1 MKYVVIYNL
10 GSVKS
15 ALSFDSHN
23 DAVDYIN
30 SCSNYAGDNMR
41 EMSSI
46 NADSHRMTLK
56 NGKIIKIS
64 IEEYPDSKVR
74 FDLSYDKNG
83 RHIETRRFTKRRL
96 AVNFA
101 NKILDDLNCYADEN
115 EDEFGEWSVDDPERN
130 LRAHIGM
137 NLVILGDKESS
148 DYDTLGIKST
158 ASSDEVKQAYRKMA
172 IKYHPDKGGDPKK
185 FQKIHDA
192 YERIINGSSSKGSKQ
207 SISESFG
214 CMDMRQ
220 FFKKFDELEGQMKAK
235 LDAEL
240 EPILSQIRSKAAG
253 LVVRGIIEAMIGV
266 VITAA
271 SYNAASPGGTYTI
284 FGGLIVFGIWN
295 FFKGLYYLANPKAL
309 LKKK

>member
-10 GSVKS
+10 DSVKS

-101 NKILDDLNCYADEN
+101 NKILDDLDCHADEN

-137 NLVILGDKESS
+137 NLVILGAKESS
-148 DYDTLGIKST
+148 DYDTLDIKST

-220 FFKKFDELEGQMKAK
+220 FFKKFDELEGQMKAE

-253 LVVRGIIEAMIGV
+253 LVVRGIIEAVIGGA
-266 VITAA
+266 ITAA

>member
-10 GSVKS
+10 DSVKS

-23 DAVDYIN
+23 EAVDYIN

-56 NGKIIKIS
+56 NGKVIKIS

-83 RHIETRRFTKRRL
+83 RHIETRRFSKRYL

-101 NKILDDLNCYADEN
+101 NKILDDLDCYADEN
-115 EDEFGEWSVDDPERN
+115 ENEFGEWSVDDSEANVKAR
-130 LRAHIGM
+130 IGL
-137 NLVILGDKESS
+137 NLVILGNKESS
-148 DYDTLGIKST
+148 DYDTLGIKPT
-158 ASSDEVKQAYRKMA
+158 ASHDEVKRAYRKMA
-172 IKYHPDKGGDPKK
+172 VKYHPDKGGDPKK

-192 YERIINGSSSKGSKQ
+192 YERILDGTSKTSKQ
-207 SISESFG
+207 TISESFG
-214 CMDMRQ
+214 CMDMRY
-220 FFKKFDELEGQMKAK
+220 FFKNFDNLEEQMKAE

-240 EPILSQIRSKAAG
+240 KPVLDQVRAKASG
-253 LVVRGIIEAMIGV
+253 LVIRGIIEALIGGGL
-266 VITAA
+266 TAA

-284 FGGLIVFGIWN
+284 FGGLLIVGVWN

-309 LKKK
+309 LEKAK

>member
-1 MKYVVIYNL
+1 MKYIVVYNL
-10 GSVKS
+10 DSVKS

-23 DAVDYIN
+23 EAVDYIN

-56 NGKIIKIS
+56 NGKVIKIS
-64 IEEYPDSKVR
+64 ITEYPDSKVR
-74 FDLSYDKNG
+74 FDLSYNKNG

-96 AVNFA
+96 AVDFA
-101 NKILDDLNCYADEN
+101 NKILDDLDCYADES
-115 EDEFGEWSVDDPERN
+115 EDEFGEWSVDDPDMN
-130 LRAHIGM
+130 VKAHIRL

-148 DYDTLGIKST
+148 DYDVLGIKST
-158 ASSDEVKQAYRKMA
+158 ASSEEVKQAYRKMA
-172 IKYHPDKGGDPKK
+172 IKHHPDKGGDPKK

-192 YERIINGSSSKGSKQ
+192 YERITNGSSSKGSKQ

-220 FFKKFDELEGQMKAK
+220 FFKKFDELEVKMKAE
-235 LDAEL
+235 LDTEL
-240 EPILSQIRSKAAG
+240 EPILSQIRSKATG
-253 LVVRGIIEAMIGV
+253 LVVRGIIEVIIGGA
-266 VITAA
+266 ITAA

-284 FGGLIVFGIWN
+284 FGGLIVFGAWN